1 MLDVWLQ
8 EAAAALKVSPT
19 DPAVL
24 SEETVTVLLDL
35 ARDAAHGVAR
45 PAAPLGTFV
54 LGLALGASGGGMD
67 DLRRLAGR
75 LTELADAW
83 EAEPSS

>member
-1 MLDVWLQ
+1 M
-8 EAAAALKVSPT
+8 K
-19 DPAVL
+19 
-24 SEETVTVLLDL
+24 VLLDL

-45 PAAPLGTFV
+45 PAAPLATFA
-54 LGLALGASGGGMD
+54 LGLALGTSGGGMD